1 MTDERTPP
9 DGPRDLAAEYALGVL
24 TGAELLKA
32 RELERTDAGFRDE
45 VARWTG
51 RLAPLL
57 DEVDG
62 VAPPDAAWAAIQ
74 KRVGPSASNDNMV
87 ALSRKV
93 ARWRGIAG
101 GMTAVAACLSFALI
115 WTLPRTQTQPAPIE
129 HSAPTPAPAPAP
141 APMVA
146 ILGDQGQAAK
156 VVASWDPAAH
166 QLVLAVAGDMKTDE
180 NHSHEL
186 WVIPKG
192 GKPSSLGTMSAS
204 RQMHMRLAQTLAKL
218 LENGA
223 TIAISVEPR
232 GGSPTGAPTGPVIAS
247 GALTQA

>member
-1 MTDERTPP
+1 MTDGRT
-9 DGPRDLAAEYALGVL
+9 DAGGPLDLAAEYALGVL
-24 TGAELLKA
+24 TGDELAKA

-62 VAPPDAAWAAIQ
+62 AEPPASAWAAIDR
-74 KRVGPSASNDNMV
+74 RVGPSASNDNTAV
-87 ALSRKV
+87 LRRRV

-101 GMTAVAACLSFALI
+101 GMTAVAACLAVALI
-115 WTLPRTQTQPAPIE
+115 WTLPGNQNQPVPVQ
-129 HSAPTPAPAPAP
+129 HSAPVAAPAPL
-141 APMVA
+141 VA
-146 ILGDQGQAAK
+146 MLGGEGQGTK
-156 VVASWDPAAH
+156 VVASWDPSAQ
-166 QLVLAVAGDMKTDE
+166 QLVLVVPGDMKTDD

-192 GKPSSLGTMSAS
+192 GKPSSLGTMAPTK
-204 RQMHMRLAQTLAKL
+204 QMHMRLAQTLAKL

-232 GGSPTGAPTGPVIAS
+232 GGSPTGAPTGPVVAS